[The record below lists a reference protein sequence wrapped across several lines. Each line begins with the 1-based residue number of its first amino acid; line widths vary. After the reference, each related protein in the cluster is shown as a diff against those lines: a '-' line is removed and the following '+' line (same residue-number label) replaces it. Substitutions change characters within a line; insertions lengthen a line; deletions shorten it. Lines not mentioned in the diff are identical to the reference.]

1 MKKYRKKPVV
11 IEAVQWTGNNL
22 REIIAFT
29 DGQPDTRKTYTGMKW
44 EEYEDLVSKRGLI
57 IFTLEGKHIASVGD
71 FIIKGIQGEY
81 YPCKPEIFLASYE
94 EVISDNPSNK
104 SEQTYGFFLEN
115 IKDVTDAH
123 LDAELRAGL
132 EEIQPG
138 CFNIEIIINRKQ
150 DFASIKG
157 VHNNAA

>member
-1 MKKYRKKPVV
+1 MKKYRKKPVE
-11 IEAVQWTGNNL
+11 IDAVELSLSTMGALMTQMKEEGHTSAVYSNPPARAVTGL
-22 REIIAFT
+22 AIH
-29 DGQPDTRKTYTGMKW
+29 
-44 EEYEDLVSKRGLI
+44 
-57 IFTLEGKHIASVGD
+57 TLEGIMIANMGD
-71 FIIKGIQGEY
+71 YVIRGIQGEY

-104 SEQTYGFFLEN
+104 SEQTYGFFLES

-150 DFASIKG
+150 DFASITG